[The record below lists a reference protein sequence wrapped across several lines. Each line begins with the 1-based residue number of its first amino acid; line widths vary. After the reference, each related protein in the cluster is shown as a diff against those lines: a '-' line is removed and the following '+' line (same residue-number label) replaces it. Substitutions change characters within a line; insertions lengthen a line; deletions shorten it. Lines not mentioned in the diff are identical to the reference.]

1 MNQYKQTNE
10 EVVCIIYLIYIY
22 YLSIYIFIQ
31 LDIELTELLTEH
43 TYLLQMVMFLPCY
56 FFFSVNCWSFV
67 AFLQFCFFLSSDYLF
82 CFFRCSVFFG
92 IWKLKKLKIY
102 CRNLLTN
109 HYCSAIV
116 MGIHFIII
124 YMIFNST
131 FLQRR
136 IATSFRQSSA
146 LSAYF

>member
-1 MNQYKQTNE
+1 MSQYKQTNE
-10 EVVCIIYLIYIY
+10 GVACIIYLIHIY
-22 YLSIYIFIQ
+22 YLSVYIFAQ
-31 LDIELTELLTEH
+31 LNIELPELLTEH
-43 TYLLQMVMFLPCY
+43 RFLLQMVMFLPCLV
-56 FFFSVNCWSFV
+56 FFFQLIVSLLWHSYSFV
-67 AFLQFCFFLSSDYLF
+67 CSLVLF

-109 HYCSAIV
+109 RYCSVIV

-124 YMIFNST
+124 CMIFNLT

-136 IATSFRQSSA
+136 IATSFRQSSG
-146 LSAYF
+146 LFAYF